1 MREFRRFEDYIFGAM
16 SKTGLP
22 GLSAAAVDRDGVIW
36 SRGFGFRDVEAGLP
50 ATPHT
55 VYGIGSITKSFTAI
69 AVLQLWEEGKLSL
82 DDPVGKFLPLELEV
96 KGKPVR
102 LWHLLTH
109 SAGIPALA
117 YAEAFIRAAT
127 GAATGWVPTAT
138 TDDIVIF
145 MAGAEEWALEP
156 PGTRW
161 FYLNEGYALL
171 GKVIEVVS
179 GLDYREYVRRR
190 ILEPLRLGSACFLEE
205 LEGTPEP
212 AAPYLITPAGR
223 RERSS
228 VPKGP
233 IVADGGLAMSA
244 LDLARYARMYLG
256 RGELD
261 GARVLSPGA
270 VSEMEVPR
278 VPVPYRGPFGEE
290 GYGYGLWIIPDF
302 LGRRVIGHGGSVL
315 VYTAHMAYIPEEGI
329 GIVLLANASGPR
341 LAQLALYG
349 LALMLDADPEALPFV
364 IHGRAVE
371 ELPGVYEAFRGTMR
385 VEVRPLGEMLIISIK
400 DKHSEQLIPLV
411 PEDLSG
417 GVKRF
422 YTLQN
427 GRKLPVEFLVDG
439 EGVRLVYERYCFQ
452 RVGPLP
458 R

>member
-1 MREFRRFEDYIFGAM
+1 MKKLRDFEGFVFEAM

-22 GLSAAAVDRDGVIW
+22 GLSAAAVDRKGVIW

-69 AVLQLWEEGKLSL
+69 ALLQLREEGKVSL
-82 DDPVGKFLPLELEV
+82 DDPIGKFLPLDLEV
-96 KGKPVR
+96 RGEPVR

-109 SAGIPALA
+109 SSGIPALA

-127 GAATGWVPTAT
+127 GAATAWVPTAT
-138 TDDIVIF
+138 ADDIVTF
-145 MAGAEEWALEP
+145 MAGAGKWALES
-156 PGTRW
+156 PGKRW

-190 ILEPLRLGSACFLEE
+190 ILEPLGLKSACFLEE
-205 LEGTPEP
+205 LEESPEP
-212 AAPYLITPAGR
+212 AAPYIITREGV

-233 IVADGGLAMSA
+233 IAADGGLAMDV

-256 RGELD
+256 RGSLE
-261 GARVLSPGA
+261 GTRVLRPES
-270 VSEMEVPR
+270 VSEMEVAR

-290 GYGYGLWIIPDF
+290 GYGLGLWIVPDF
-302 LGRRVIGHGGSVL
+302 LGRKVIGHGGSVL

-329 GIVLLANASGPR
+329 GIALLANASGPR

-349 LALMLDADPEALPFV
+349 LALMLGADPEALPFV
-364 IHGRAVE
+364 VHGRALE
-371 ELPGVYEAFRGTMR
+371 ELAGVYEAFRGTMR
-385 VEVRPLGEMLIISIK
+385 VEVRPLGEMLAISMK
-400 DKHSEQLIPLV
+400 DRYSEQLIPLV

-417 GVKRF
+417 EVKRF
-422 YTLQN
+422 TSLQN
-427 GRKLPVEFLVDG
+427 GRVLPVEFLVDG
-439 EGVRLVYERYCFQ
+439 EGVRLVYERYCFR